1 MPFLAERNTAMLTT
15 LLIKNLAVIRE
26 IEVSFEK
33 GLTVLTGETGAGKS
47 ILMDA
52 LQMILGAR
60 ASKDMIRDGEK
71 SALVEAAFYFP
82 EEESVPEKLS
92 SCLIDNSL
100 ILSREIFRDGRNVVK
115 INGSLS
121 NTAMLRELAPY
132 LISIHSQHDNQILF
146 EKELHYRFLD
156 SYAENE
162 AAFLKYQAC
171 YREYQ
176 AILSELSELEVKSEQ
191 DNSRVDYLKFVISD
205 IENAHLLPDEEDTLR
220 EVKAAFKNKEKNE
233 KNIKSATYAWYENQE
248 SAYYYVSVALQAV
261 SQMDG
266 MEELADR
273 LENMKHEIYEISETV
288 RGQGQETESPYR
300 NIDEVEDR
308 LGEIY
313 RLKQKY
319 GGTFQ
324 GVLTYLEQAKDELYS
339 IENRESFVEELAK
352 KKAAIQKELTV
363 LAEELSNRRRRAAK
377 ELGAAIKNELQE
389 LMMPN
394 ASFLVR
400 LNQTEDFRS
409 YGCEQVEF
417 LFSANLGIEAAPL
430 CKIASGGEISRV
442 NLALK
447 SVLRGIDPA
456 CAFVFD
462 EIDTGLSGRAAQK
475 TGEKMYH
482 ISKGA
487 QVLCVT
493 HLPQI
498 AAMADNHILVSKEET
513 KEETVTTVSAISE
526 SERANELARM
536 IGGVSVTE
544 LTYQNAREILDL
556 AKQLKQEC

>member
-1 MPFLAERNTAMLTT
+1 MLTT

-26 IEVSFEK
+26 IEVSFEQ

-52 LQMILGAR
+52 LQMVLGAR
-60 ASKDMIRDGEK
+60 VSKDVIRDGEK
-71 SALVEAAFYFP
+71 STLVEAAFYFP
-82 EEESVPEKLS
+82 EEQNLPKMLS
-92 SCLIDNSL
+92 SYLVDQSL

-121 NTAMLRELAPY
+121 NTVMLREIAPY

-156 SYAENE
+156 SYAKNE
-162 AAFLKYQAC
+162 EVFLQYQQC
-171 YREYQ
+171 YQEYQ
-176 AILSELSELEVKSEQ
+176 KILSEISQLETKKEQ
-191 DNSRVDYLKFVISD
+191 DNSRIDYLKFVISD
-205 IENAHLLPDEEDTLR
+205 IENAHLLPDEEELLR
-220 EVKAAFKNKEKNE
+220 EAKATFKNKEKNE
-233 KNIKSATYAWYENQE
+233 KNIKSATYALYENEE
-248 SAYYYVSVALQAV
+248 SAYYYVSVAMQAA
-261 SQMDG
+261 SQIDG
-266 MEELADR
+266 MEKIADR
-273 LENMKHEIYEISETV
+273 LENIKHEIYEISETI
-288 RGQGQETESPYR
+288 RRQGQETESEYQ

-324 GVLTYLEQAKDELYS
+324 GVLTYLEQAKEELYS
-339 IENRESFVEELAK
+339 IEHRESCMEELRK
-352 KKAAIQKELTV
+352 KQDTVQKELS
-363 LAEELSNRRRRAAK
+363 AFASELSNRRSVAAK
-377 ELGAAIKNELQE
+377 ALGVAIKNELQE

-400 LNQTEDFRS
+400 LNEAETFRP
-409 YGCEQVEF
+409 YGREQVEF
-417 LFSANLGIEAAPL
+417 LFSANLGMEVAPL
-430 CKIASGGEISRV
+430 SKIASGGEISRV

-482 ISKGA
+482 IARAS

-513 KEETVTTVSAISE
+513 KEDTVTTVTAISDN
-526 SERANELARM
+526 ERVGELARM

-544 LTYQNAREILDL
+544 LTYQNAKEILDL
-556 AKQLKQEC
+556 ARKFKQEC

>member
-1 MPFLAERNTAMLTT
+1 MLTT

-60 ASKDMIRDGEK
+60 ASKDLIRDGEK

-82 EEESVPEKLS
+82 EDEAVSETLS
-92 SCLIDNSL
+92 QYLMDSSL
-100 ILSREIFRDGRNVVK
+100 VLSREIFRDGRNVVK
-115 INGSLS
+115 MNGSLS
-121 NTAMLRELAPY
+121 NTAMLREIAPY

-156 SYAENE
+156 SYAKNE
-162 AAFLKYQAC
+162 DVFLKYQEN

-176 AILSELSELEVKSEQ
+176 KILSELSQLETQSEQ
-191 DNSRVDYLKFVISD
+191 DNSRIDYLKFVIAE
-205 IENAHLLPDEEDTLR
+205 IENAHLLPDEEDILR
-220 EVKAAFKNKEKNE
+220 EAKAAFKNKEKNE
-233 KNIKSATYAWYENQE
+233 KNIKNATYALYENQE

-261 SQMDG
+261 SQMNG

-273 LENMKHEIYEISETV
+273 LENIKHEIYEISETV
-288 RGQGQETESPYR
+288 RSQGQETESQYH

-324 GVLTYLEQAKDELYS
+324 GVLTYLEQVKDELFS
-339 IENRESFVEELAK
+339 IEHRETCMDELQK
-352 KKAAIQKELTV
+352 KKESIQIELKV
-363 LAEELSNRRRRAAK
+363 LAEELSTRRRAAAK
-377 ELGAAIKNELQE
+377 DLGAAIEEELRE
-389 LMMPN
+389 LMIPN

-400 LNQTEDFRS
+400 LNQTEDFRP

-417 LFSANLGIEAAPL
+417 LFSANLGMEVAPL
-430 CKIASGGEISRV
+430 SKIASGGEISRV

-482 ISKGA
+482 ISRA
-487 QVLCVT
+487 SQVLCVT

-498 AAMADNHILVSKEET
+498 AAMADNHILVCKEET
-513 KEETVTTVSAISE
+513 REDTVTTVSTIE
-526 SERANELARM
+526 DNERVGELARM

-544 LTYQNAREILDL
+544 LTYQNAKEILDL
-556 AKQLKQEC
+556 AKKFKQEC